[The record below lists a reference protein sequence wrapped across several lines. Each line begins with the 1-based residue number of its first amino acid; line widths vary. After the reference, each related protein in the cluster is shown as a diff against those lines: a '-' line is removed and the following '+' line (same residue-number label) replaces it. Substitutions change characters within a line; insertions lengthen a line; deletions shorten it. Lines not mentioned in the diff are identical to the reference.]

1 MSLALLLWSCV
12 QTAAAERE
20 DASLL
25 QNRAQ
30 KEHVIPCI
38 IHQTAPTHQLEGD
51 EAKWVQTWKTK
62 NPYCKHK
69 LWNDTEIAALAK
81 EKSPEL
87 LWPIWEGLSNVE
99 RADVFRYLVL
109 WDQGGYYADTDAA
122 CVRPIATWEVPRNAS
137 MIVGY
142 EFGHRWTEN
151 EREKFKFART
161 EQMEQ
166 WFFASAPQNPILLR
180 CLELVR
186 QRFAWGIQ
194 STMFL
199 TGPGV
204 FSDAVHEF
212 LEMNVPEALDEEVSY
227 RSNATGIR
235 TPGVKTRSFAS
246 EQLYGLGSWKV
257 FLAAA
262 GRVNP
267 KATTEKWDP
276 EEGNPSAFIYHHF
289 AGSWKTLSDLTPK
302 ELEKLKAQEQ
312 KSLL

>member
-1 MSLALLLWSCV
+1 MSR
-12 QTAAAERE
+12 TAAAERE

-30 KEHVIPCI
+30 KEHVPRPN
-38 IHQTAPTHQLEGD
+38 QSTVRRVLPRGRRMDQAPTHRGLRRHTSWKAVWLEAAGD

-227 RSNATGIR
+227 RSNATG
-235 TPGVKTRSFAS
+235 VLDLSK
-246 EQLYGLGSWKV
+246 
-257 FLAAA
+257 
-262 GRVNP
+262 GRQ
-267 KATTEKWDP
+267 D
-276 EEGNPSAFIYHHF
+276 S
-289 AGSWKTLSDLTPK
+289 
-302 ELEKLKAQEQ
+302 
-312 KSLL
+312 